1 MLSVLCAYRKLLL
14 VAQVQAQQDALEAR
28 SLPDQDQFTVVCERD
43 GLPAADTAV
52 GQAVRVDK
60 EEAMAVSNTGT
71 SHASPAALQRLL
83 HQRQRV
89 SPLHSHAFKMKI
101 KLVFVA

>member
-14 VAQVQAQQDALEAR
+14 AAQVQAQQDALEAR

-52 GQAVRVDK
+52 AQAVRVDK
-60 EEAMAVSNTGT
+60 EEAIAVSNTRHFSCLSGG
-71 SHASPAALQRLL
+71 APAFAAPAPTGLPPSFAGLQDED
-83 HQRQRV
+83 
-89 SPLHSHAFKMKI
+89 
-101 KLVFVA
+101 